1 MPEVSEKNKEAL
13 EHILGVLD
21 SDSFVEIGEKIA
33 AGVITGYG
41 SIDGCLVYVFAQDRN
56 VRGGSFGKAQAGKLT
71 RLYTMAIRS
80 KAPVI
85 GFLDCAGIRIEEGAE
100 ALAAFAD
107 VYKIQAE
114 ASGTILQIMTVCGE
128 CIGCMETMS
137 ALSDIVIRNNTDTS
151 EKIRSLINMLPA
163 SVSGSMPLIESEDD
177 LNRACSSI
185 SAKKEKGAELLK
197 ELSDDGKFIEIN
209 KESAREISTGFI
221 ALAGRAVGGIAAD
234 TGMIVSREGSIKTA
248 EFINMCSK
256 FQIPLL
262 NVIGGCGFDEPASA
276 NMIIKALSNSDIM
289 IVNMIAGEACGSYY
303 SVFNSKGCGMDYT
316 LMWDDASVQIINPLH
331 AADILYPNLSLKE
344 LEEKAAE
351 YKENQ
356 CSAEAMARC
365 GYADKIIRPEES
377 RKYLIGAFETL
388 ANVRR

>member
-33 AGVITGYG
+33 AGVFTGYG

-221 ALAGRAVGGIAAD
+221 ALSGVTQKFGIHLTIQIMLVA
-234 TGMIVSREGSIKTA
+234 MS
-248 EFINMCSK
+248 SK
-256 FQIPLL
+256 L
-262 NVIGGCGFDEPASA
+262 NS
-276 NMIIKALSNSDIM
+276 
-289 IVNMIAGEACGSYY
+289 
-303 SVFNSKGCGMDYT
+303 
-316 LMWDDASVQIINPLH
+316 
-331 AADILYPNLSLKE
+331 
-344 LEEKAAE
+344 
-351 YKENQ
+351 
-356 CSAEAMARC
+356 
-365 GYADKIIRPEES
+365 
-377 RKYLIGAFETL
+377 
-388 ANVRR
+388 